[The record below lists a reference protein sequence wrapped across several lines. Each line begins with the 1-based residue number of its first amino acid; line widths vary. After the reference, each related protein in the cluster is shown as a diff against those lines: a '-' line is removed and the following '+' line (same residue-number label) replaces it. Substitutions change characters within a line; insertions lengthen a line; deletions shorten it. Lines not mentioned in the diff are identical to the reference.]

1 MKTRRRRRPDFKG
14 QKRRDNQWYDM
25 EYDAVLIEQSI
36 AKQYGILPSQQGE
49 LKYADWA
56 KLVGGLMNDTP
67 LGQIVSIRSERD
79 KDILKHMTP
88 EQKELRAEW
97 SRFQANRMR
106 SRPEDE
112 QKAQMRALEQMIAAM
127 FGR

>member
-1 MKTRRRRRPDFKG
+1 
-14 QKRRDNQWYDM
+14 M

-88 EQKELRAEW
+88 ELKELRAEW
-97 SRFQANRMR
+97 SRFQANRLR